1 MAAIYAVAAY
11 GLWYFIVEPYLNTNY
26 GEKSFRYVAYSAAFS
41 VASSIFLYF
50 FLVPV
55 LKAILYR

>member
-1 MAAIYAVAAY
+1 MAAY